1 MLPIKIDLPED
12 FLNEEIR
19 CGYTVT
25 KQKKELWAIELD
37 LLVQV
42 QKICKKH
49 DIQYFA
55 YAGTMLGAVR
65 HNGFIPWDDD
75 IDIMM
80 TRANYKKFCDIAEK
94 ELEYTYFLQT
104 EKTDTTTIMG
114 LAKIRNSKT
123 TGILKSHENRNFK
136 FNQGIFLD
144 IFPLDN
150 IPDEEETFYKFKK
163 KLINLYSKYHILRN
177 RFHCDL
183 NEKSVIKRILSKIP
197 VPSKYNEVLTV
208 HFGNWKEY
216 VIGTSVHGELIIDIN
231 KSYKE
236 YIFDKING
244 RRCT

>member
-94 ELEYTYFLQT
+94 ELEYPYFLQT
-104 EKTDTTTIMG
+104 EKTDPTSIMG

-197 VPSKYNEVLTV
+197 VKNFYYFKYEKECQKYNQ
-208 HFGNWKEY
+208 N
-216 VIGTSVHGELIIDIN
+216 
-231 KSYKE
+231 
-236 YIFDKING
+236 
-244 RRCT
+244 

>member
-1 MLPIKIDLPED
+1 M
-12 FLNEEIR
+12 
-19 CGYTVT
+19 
-25 KQKKELWAIELD
+25 
-37 LLVQV
+37 
-42 QKICKKH
+42 
-49 DIQYFA
+49 
-55 YAGTMLGAVR
+55 
-65 HNGFIPWDDD
+65 
-75 IDIMM
+75 
-80 TRANYKKFCDIAEK
+80 
-94 ELEYTYFLQT
+94 
-104 EKTDTTTIMG
+104 
-114 LAKIRNSKT
+114 AKIRNSKT

-197 VPSKYNEVLTV
+197 VKNFYYFKYEKECQKYNQIQTVKFAEIFYNPETTAVFEKRLFESGEIELDFEFLKIPVPSKYNEVLTV